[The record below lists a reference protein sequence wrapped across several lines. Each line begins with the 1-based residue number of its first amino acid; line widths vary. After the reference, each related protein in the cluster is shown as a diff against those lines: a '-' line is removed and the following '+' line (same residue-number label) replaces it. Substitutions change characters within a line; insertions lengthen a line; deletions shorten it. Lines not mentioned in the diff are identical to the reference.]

1 MKHFDLALIG
11 FGAATMSLAVRLAA
25 RYPGRIA
32 IIEPRQLPS
41 DDRTWCGWRLVDHPF
56 VDQATQ
62 IWTRWAVSHGGRE
75 IIRGSDQT
83 PYEMLRASAV
93 QAQALDVIGTRQD
106 WSLFAG
112 SALQAAER
120 HDSAWSLTLDSGE
133 TLTATRVMDSRPPA
147 LALDRPWVWQSFVG
161 RELTGPGLAGES
173 PVRLMDFVDDTT
185 PLLTFVYELPI
196 GPGHRLIELTR
207 FAPQR
212 PSLSELGGQ
221 LDRILADRGLAAHT
235 VVREESS
242 HLPMAPI
249 PSYDQEGWMRVGTA
263 GGSMRPATGYTFHD
277 IQRWADV
284 CAEALVAGQAPRAP
298 SRRSLMD
305 WLDGV
310 FLESLWRHRPVGAA
324 GEPFVRLFDRTP
336 PESMARFLMSRPQ
349 LADIGHIL
357 RALPPTPMLKAAMR
371 HSCRRNR
378 GVRIDSPTG

>member
-1 MKHFDLALIG
+1 MTDFDLALIG

-62 IWTRWAVSHGGRE
+62 VWTSWAVSHGGRE
-75 IIRGSDQT
+75 VVRGSERT

-93 QAQALDVIGTRQD
+93 QEQAMGAIGTRRD

-112 SALQAAER
+112 SVLQAAR
-120 HDSAWSLTLDSGE
+120 HHDSSWSLTLDSGE

-161 RELTGPGLAGES
+161 RELTGPGLTGDP
-173 PVRLMDFVDDTT
+173 PVRLMDFVEDTT

-196 GPGHRLIELTR
+196 SPGHRLIELTR

-212 PSLSELGGQ
+212 PSLSELGDQ
-221 LDRILADRGLAAHT
+221 LDRILADRGLAEHA

-242 HLPMAPI
+242 HLPMAPV
-249 PSYDQEGWMRVGTA
+249 PSYSRAGWMRVGTA
-263 GGSMRPATGYTFHD
+263 GGSMRPATGYAFHN
-277 IQRWADV
+277 IQQWADV
-284 CAEALVAGQAPRAP
+284 CAQALIAGQAPPAP
-298 SRRSLMD
+298 SRRSFMD

-310 FLESLWRHRPVGAA
+310 FLESLWRHTPAGTA
-324 GEPFVRLFDRTP
+324 GEPFLHLFDRAP
-336 PESMARFLMSRPQ
+336 PEAMARFLMSRPRPT
-349 LADIGHIL
+349 DVGHIL
-357 RALPPTPMLKAAMR
+357 RSLSPPPMLKAAVK
-371 HSCRRNR
+371 HACRRNR
-378 GVRIDSPTG
+378 GVWIDASTD